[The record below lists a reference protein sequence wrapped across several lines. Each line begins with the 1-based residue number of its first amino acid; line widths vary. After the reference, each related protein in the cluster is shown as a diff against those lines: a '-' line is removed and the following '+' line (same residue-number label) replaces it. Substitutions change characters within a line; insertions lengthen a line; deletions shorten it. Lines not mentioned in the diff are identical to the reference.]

1 MSRSAAGRGEHGGL
15 MVLVGVVAA
24 IVAVQLVLGA
34 LIVTAQSWAS
44 GLQDADTLLPGTVVA
59 GADVG
64 GMHVDEARAAV
75 EEAMAERLR
84 QPITVNAGQQV
95 WQVTPH
101 ELGARPRSE
110 EAVASALAEASSAGP
125 LDLARVRWLDGELAV
140 DAPLTVDEEQAAAV
154 VSELS
159 ADLDQPVRE
168 ASLAWSGG
176 QVELVEHRHG
186 QALYQAQ
193 LTRDLV
199 TAVKEGEREVN
210 AEVLHREASVLTE
223 DVRPLV
229 EPAQRLAERAL
240 SHEVRVTADG
250 AQWRLTPRDV
260 GAEPQLDKVVA
271 AKLNEGRDLAA
282 QTPGARPTAPLA
294 IPEEELRAEVERF
307 AAEVDVPARDAQLD
321 WSSGWLEFTE
331 HRAGQAV
338 DREAAVQALE
348 QALRGAE
355 PSVELAV
362 RPVQPATTL
371 DDYDNVLFLRQGERR
386 LYHYVDGNKVADW
399 PVTVG
404 AGGSPTPT
412 GVFHVGEK
420 RHRPT
425 WYNPD
430 PDGWGSDMPKVIEPG
445 RTNPLGLR
453 ALNWHKNG
461 RDTLIRFHGTA
472 AESTIGTAGSQGCV
486 RLTNDDVLEL
496 FGRVPSG
503 TTIVSARVG

>member
-1 MSRSAAGRGEHGGL
+1 MNRTRAGRGEHGA
-15 MVLVGVVAA
+15 LVVMTGVIAA
-24 IVAVQLVLGA
+24 IVVVQLILGA
-34 LIVTAQSWAS
+34 LVVTAQSWAE
-44 GLQDADTLLPGTVVA
+44 GLQDEETLLPGTVVA

-75 EEAMAERLR
+75 DEAVAERLR
-84 QPITVNAGQQV
+84 QPITVNAGDRS
-95 WQVTPH
+95 WQVTPE
-101 ELGARPRSE
+101 ELGARPRSDD
-110 EAVASALAEASSAGP
+110 AVAAALAEASSAGP

-140 DAPLTVDEEQAAAV
+140 DAPLAVDEKQVRAV
-154 VSELS
+154 VADLA
-159 ADLDQPVRE
+159 ADLDHPVRN
-168 ASLAWSGG
+168 ASLTWTDGG
-176 QVELVEHRHG
+176 VELVEHRHG
-186 QALYQAQ
+186 RGLYQPQ
-193 LTRDLV
+193 LTRELV
-199 TAVKEGEREVN
+199 TAVQEGQREVD
-210 AEVLHREASVLTE
+210 AEVLHREAEVLTE

-240 SHEVRVTADG
+240 SHEVRVVADG
-250 AQWRLTPRDV
+250 ARWQLTPRDV
-260 GAEPQLDKVVA
+260 GAKPRLDEIVA
-271 AKLNEGRDLAA
+271 AELDEGRDLAA
-282 QTPGARPTAPLA
+282 ETPGSQRAAPLA
-294 IPEEELRAEVERF
+294 IPDEELGAQVERF
-307 AAEVDVPARDAQLD
+307 AAEVNVPARDAQLD
-321 WSSGWLEFTE
+321 WSSGWLEFEE
-331 HRAGQAV
+331 HRTGEAV
-338 DREAAVQALE
+338 DREAAIDALE
-348 QALRGAE
+348 QALHGAD
-355 PSVELAV
+355 STVELAM
-362 RPVQPATTL
+362 RTVQPDTTL

-386 LYHYVDGNKVADW
+386 LYHYVDGNRVADW

-404 AGGSPTPT
+404 AGGSPTPA
-412 GVFHVGEK
+412 GVFHVGTK